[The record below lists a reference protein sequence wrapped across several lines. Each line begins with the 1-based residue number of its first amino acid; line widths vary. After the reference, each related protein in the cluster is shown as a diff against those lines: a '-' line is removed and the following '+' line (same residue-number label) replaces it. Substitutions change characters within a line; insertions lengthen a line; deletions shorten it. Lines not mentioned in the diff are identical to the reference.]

1 MKTIIINNTARTI
14 EINKTFTKAAS
25 KFGSPEYQQLQEAR
39 RDYPNYRVI
48 TVTQKTAKPEFKGLT
63 YDYMEDYI
71 KQHDDAGHTIMAEF
85 LMLRGM
91 SDAGK
96 DADAD
101 AVDYGTIKDWFFQ
114 QFPAIEQFHK
124 DRKVLLDRIAQKK
137 AEKLTFL
144 NAQFRE

>member
-1 MKTIIINNTARTI
+1 MKSISINNAARTI
-14 EINKTFTKAAS
+14 EMTKTFTKLAS
-25 KFGSPEYQQLQEAR
+25 KFGSPEYQQLQAAR
-39 RDYPNYRVI
+39 RDYPDFRVV
-48 TVTQKTAKPEFKGLT
+48 TVAQKAAKPEFKGLT

-137 AEKLTFL
+137 AEKLT
-144 NAQFRE
+144 AKAS